1 MEFSV
6 EQITRLQPNL
16 ISKTRADGR
25 AALQARTSQSH
36 SAGIT
41 SAHGSTIYST
51 GNTSVVCALKLEIAT
66 PESSKPNQ
74 GFIVPNIDLGPMCSP
89 KYRSGPPNDES
100 QILSSR
106 LKDILTSSG
115 FLSLDSLVIHPN
127 KFVWVIY
134 VDIVCLS
141 NDGNLFDAIFNSTFN
156 TLKTVKIPRVK
167 FDQDRNQVI
176 LSDPSKPDLIPL
188 EIKDVLKAYSFA
200 IFNQEKI
207 WIDPTGFEEDTLCPG
222 ILHLIIDQDYQF
234 RYVNYLAPSSSINHE
249 DSPIIFSD
257 MLRKCLDLVKGSL

>member
-36 SAGIT
+36 SVFVYFCSWDSLVPWFNHLFDRKYLRSMCYQARDSLLQNLLNQT
-41 SAHGSTIYST
+41 KDS
-51 GNTSVVCALKLEIAT
+51 SVL
-66 PESSKPNQ
+66 
-74 GFIVPNIDLGPMCSP
+74 PNIDLGPMCSP

-156 TLKTVKIPRVK
+156 TLK
-167 FDQDRNQVI
+167 
-176 LSDPSKPDLIPL
+176 
-188 EIKDVLKAYSFA
+188 
-200 IFNQEKI
+200 
-207 WIDPTGFEEDTLCPG
+207 
-222 ILHLIIDQDYQF
+222 
-234 RYVNYLAPSSSINHE
+234 
-249 DSPIIFSD
+249 
-257 MLRKCLDLVKGSL
+257 LV

>member
-6 EQITRLQPNL
+6 DQITRLQPNL

-36 SAGIT
+36 SAGILVPWFN
-41 SAHGSTIYST
+41 HLFDRKYLR
-51 GNTSVVCALKLEIAT
+51 SVCYQARDAT

-134 VDIVCLS
+134 IDIV
-141 NDGNLFDAIFNSTFN
+141 F
-156 TLKTVKIPRVK
+156 KIPRVK